1 MSDTIHAQ
9 AIRFIREIVQAKKKA
24 TKKDVEKFIEL
35 LREVKAPLDNVEQL
49 KKDLDKN
56 LENRIEY
63 FQKKQNKT
71 KEEEYKKVRLLMS
84 KFFEFYLKKMV

>member
-1 MSDTIHAQ
+1 MLKLFALLERLCRLRRRQ
-9 AIRFIREIVQAKKKA
+9 L
-24 TKKDVEKFIEL
+24 KKDVEKFIEL

-84 KFFEFYLKKMV
+84 KFFEFYLNKMV